1 VLQGAFRLGQRAWLL
16 VWCAGRVRVKGRLA
30 RGLFVEGSN
39 KLSEL
44 LINFFRRLDGT
55 LKLEE
60 GVFVAAGR

>member
-1 VLQGAFRLGQRAWLL
+1 LL
-16 VWCAGRVRVKGRLA
+16 VRYGRVRVKGRLA

-44 LINFFRRLDGT
+44 LINFFRRLDGA

>member
-1 VLQGAFRLGQRAWLL
+1 VLQGAFRLRRRAWLL
-16 VWCAGRVRVKGRLA
+16 VRHGGIQVKGRLA

-44 LINFFRRLDGT
+44 LINFFQRLDGT
-55 LKLEE
+55 LELEE